1 MEVVST
7 ILWMPT
13 VVWRCYK
20 VTEGIYENKTT
31 KMNLRNKIIWFAVT
45 PLIVA
50 LGSIALTVYHRAALL
65 EQQQRQSI
73 EDAYKDSKD
82 IELKNYSTLAEQSI
96 AYLYGSGRADAATM
110 DEAKMILRSLNYGP
124 DGYFFLFDLQGNFLM
139 HPRQPE
145 LVGQNLWDLRDTNG
159 DPSIQRLISRA
170 LEGGG
175 LVDYMW
181 QKPTNQNTVPVPK
194 RAYVF
199 VLENWGWVLGTGVYL
214 DDINAALARLDKQAS
229 LNIFDTM
236 LWITLISFLSVI
248 ALVLGLMWNIRG
260 RSIVD
265 AQLSAL
271 AQRIIKTQ
279 EAERTRIASLL
290 HDSIKSMLL
299 AIKMK
304 IELGIYRLEEL
315 AQEHPQQL
323 TDPKNTFSEAVSL
336 VDTTLV
342 DMDGVIHDLLPYNLN
357 ALGLEGALRSC
368 AHHFDSDA
376 MQVEFDVLG
385 MMIELPSAAQ
395 QALLLVAQ
403 EAIANAKK
411 YSDAKRVS
419 MQLENNLRDVTL
431 VIHDNGHGFNI
442 GHVNDDPKRGLGLRN
457 MKERIEA
464 ESGILQ
470 LTSSSSGTSVIA
482 TIPLN

>member
-1 MEVVST
+1 
-7 ILWMPT
+7 
-13 VVWRCYK
+13 
-20 VTEGIYENKTT
+20 
-31 KMNLRNKIIWFAVT
+31 MNLRNKIIWFAVT

-50 LGSIALTVYHRAALL
+50 LGSIAFTVYHRAGLL

-73 EDAYKDSKD
+73 ERAYRDSKD
-82 IELKNYSTLAEQSI
+82 AELKNYSTLAEQSI
-96 AYLYGSGRADAATM
+96 AHLYGSDQADAATM
-110 DEAKMILRSLNYGP
+110 DEAKTILSSLNYGP
-124 DGYFFLFDLQGNFLM
+124 DGYFFLFDLQGTFLM

-145 LVGQNLWDLRDTNG
+145 LVGQNLWDLRDING

-181 QKPTNQNTVPVPK
+181 QKPTNQSTVPVPK

-214 DDINAALARLDKQAS
+214 DDINAALAKLDKQAS

-236 LWITLISFLSVI
+236 LWITLISSLSVI
-248 ALVLGLMWNIRG
+248 ALVSGLTWSIRG

-271 AQRIIKTQ
+271 TQRIIKTQ
-279 EAERTRIASLL
+279 EEERTRIAKLL
-290 HDSIKSMLL
+290 HDSIKSMLF

-304 IELGIYRLEEL
+304 IGVGIIQLDKL
-315 AQEHPQQL
+315 TQEHPQKL
-323 TDPKNTFSEAVSL
+323 TDTQNTFKEAISL
-336 VDTTLV
+336 VDTTSM
-342 DMDGVIHDLLPYNLN
+342 DIDGVIHDLLPFDLTT
-357 ALGLEGALRSC
+357 LGLEGALRLC

-376 MQVEFDVLG
+376 MQVDFSTLG
-385 MMIELPSAAQ
+385 EKNDLPTTAE
-395 QALLLVAQ
+395 QALLLVAK
-403 EAIANAKK
+403 EALANAKK
-411 YSDAKRVS
+411 YSSAQRVS
-419 MQLENNLRDVTL
+419 IRLENNLRSVTL
-431 VIHDNGHGFNI
+431 VIHDDGHGFDI
-442 GHVNDDPKRGLGLRN
+442 DHVNNGSKRGLGLRN
-457 MKERIEA
+457 MQERIEA

-470 LTSSSSGTSVIA
+470 LTSSPSGTSVIA